1 MCLFVCPL
9 HGNDQQCRELKSFHV
24 MQMWRSGSREECAE
38 WASLGGD
45 SSGRGRTGSALCA
58 INSDTVAVTSAG
70 RPGYIDYRTF
80 NLITRQSVLTMGTGM
95 YFYQMGFLVAVCPHW
110 VP

>member
-1 MCLFVCPL
+1 MRVW
-9 HGNDQQCRELKSFHV
+9 EV
-24 MQMWRSGSREECAE
+24 TV
-38 WASLGGD
+38 LGGAEHA
-45 SSGRGRTGSALCA
+45 SALCA
-58 INSDTVAVTSAG
+58 INSDTATVTSAG